1 MRNLKQGTPTCLG
14 SLEHRSPGSAQG
26 RTLPPL
32 AFSERDLWGMQ
43 PVKGRGWGGEARG
56 AQHLP
61 PFWERKVSGLTQ
73 FPRKA
78 PQAKSFCPGTPG
90 SVCTGRGWT
99 LTLLACVQMGLS
111 NSRTHPSGKGLQTSC
126 AVRGMGF
133 PVAAQHPTLGK

>member
-1 MRNLKQGTPTCLG
+1 MRNLKQGTPTCPG

-111 NSRTHPSGKGLQTSC
+111 NTVAPIPQERVYRRAALC
-126 AVRGMGF
+126 AGWDF
-133 PVAAQHPTLGK
+133 L